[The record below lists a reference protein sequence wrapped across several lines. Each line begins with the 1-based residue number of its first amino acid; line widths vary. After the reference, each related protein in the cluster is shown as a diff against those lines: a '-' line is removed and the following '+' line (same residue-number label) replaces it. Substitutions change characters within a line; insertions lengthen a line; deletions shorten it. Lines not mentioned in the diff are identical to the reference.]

1 MNWNLYFCKHE
12 FNSLYI
18 KLPLR
23 KDREVQE
30 KDYNLLVNFNIRL
43 AKNS

>member
-30 KDYNLLVNFNIRL
+30 EDYNLLVNFNIRL